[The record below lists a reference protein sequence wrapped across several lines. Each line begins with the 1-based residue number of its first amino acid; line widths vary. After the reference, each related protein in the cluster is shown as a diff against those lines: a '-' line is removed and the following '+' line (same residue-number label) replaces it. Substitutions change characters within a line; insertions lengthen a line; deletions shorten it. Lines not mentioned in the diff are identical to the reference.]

1 MAIQLS
7 FFGAAG
13 TVTGSSFLIEGAGAR
28 VLVDCGMFQGSKTL
42 KELNY
47 GAFPFSP
54 ATLDAVLVTHAH
66 IDHSGLLPKLKRDG
80 FRGPVLATEATVG
93 LLECMLPDSGH
104 IQETEVEILNRRG
117 RHRGRDKVTPIYTK
131 AEAQAFLK
139 QLVSVEYGV
148 WRQIRPGLRARWWNA
163 GHLLGSASVEIEVE
177 DGKDTLRLLFSGDI
191 GPDHKLLQEPAE
203 GPRDLDVIVMESTYG
218 DRDRQDLTAERR
230 RALLAEEVAAAEA
243 RGGPLLIPSFA
254 VERTQEVVTDLVG
267 LMEAGRVAPAPI
279 YVDSPLA
286 GQATRVFLRF
296 ADELADPRA
305 LRRAFASRHLNVA
318 ESVEQSKALRNVE
331 GFHVIIAAS
340 GMCEAGRIR
349 HHLKNW
355 LASPTATVLLVGYQA
370 TGTLGRFLQEGAS
383 TVRIQG
389 DDVEVRAAIR
399 VLDAYSGHADGPE
412 LLAWLRRRGK
422 PKAALFLVHGEES
435 ALAGLR
441 EQAIKAG
448 LVETRD
454 VIVPSLDEVFRV
466 AREEVRLAGRAAER
480 IARQDVSRLDWHN
493 DLSRLLLDIDAT
505 VRKSADEK
513 HRQTVLRRLR
523 RALEEQPEAA
533 GRSLG

>member
-1 MAIQLS
+1 MSIQLS

-13 TVTGSSFLIEGAGAR
+13 TVTGSCFLIEGAGAR

-54 ATLDAVLVTHAH
+54 AALDAVLVTHAH

-117 RHRGRDKVTPIYTK
+117 RHRGRARVSPIYTK
-131 AEAQAFLK
+131 ADAQAFLK
-139 QLVSVEYGV
+139 QLVPVDYGA
-148 WRQIRPGLRARWWNA
+148 WREVRPGVRARWWNA
-163 GHLLGSASVEIEVE
+163 GHLLGSASVEIEVD
-177 DGKDTLRLLFSGDI
+177 DGKDALRLLFSGDI
-191 GPDHKLLQEPAE
+191 GPDHKLLEEPAE

-230 RALLAEEVAAAEA
+230 RAILAEEVAAAEA

-305 LRRAFASRHLNVA
+305 LRRAFGSRHLNVT
-318 ESVEQSKALRNVE
+318 ESVEQSIALRQVE

-349 HHLKNW
+349 HHLKHW
-355 LASPTATVLLVGYQA
+355 LASPTATVLLVGFQA
-370 TGTLGRFLQEGAS
+370 AGTLGRVLQEGAS

-389 DDVEVRAAIR
+389 DDIEVGAAIR

-412 LLAWLRRRGK
+412 LVTWLSRRGR
-422 PKAALFLVHGEES
+422 PNAALFLVHGENG
-435 ALAGLR
+435 ALASLKD
-441 EQAIKAG
+441 QVAKAG
-448 LVETRD
+448 LVEAD
-454 VIVPSLDEVFRV
+454 SVIVPGIDEVFRV
-466 AREEVRLAGRAAER
+466 AHGEVQLVGRAAER

-493 DLSRLLLDIDAT
+493 DLSRLLLDIDAA
-505 VRKSADEK
+505 VRKPTDEK
-513 HRQTVLRRLR
+513 SRQVVLRRLR
-523 RALEEQPEAA
+523 RALEETPDVAA
-533 GRSLG
+533 E